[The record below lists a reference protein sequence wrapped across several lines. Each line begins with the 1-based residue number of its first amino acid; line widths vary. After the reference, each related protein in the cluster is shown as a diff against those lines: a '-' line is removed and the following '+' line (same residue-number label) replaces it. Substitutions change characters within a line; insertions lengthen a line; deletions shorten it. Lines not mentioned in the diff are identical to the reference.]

1 VQVVGNLCDVSLA
14 KGFVNKLAL
23 NLHVLTSILR
33 HPIMALMIRLKSK
46 QLNRSSGRGLETTG
60 FSDEQL
66 AILQKHGSLLR
77 QAVSNLEAANRTRDQ
92 VLESIFY
99 NPARL

>member
-1 VQVVGNLCDVSLA
+1 VIGNFRDVSLT
-14 KGFVNKLAL
+14 KGFVNKLML
-23 NLHVLTSILR
+23 HSHVLTSSILR

-46 QLNRSSGRGLETTG
+46 QLNSSSGRGLETTG

-66 AILQKHGSLLR
+66 AILQKHGNLLR